1 MEPEKPPVKPGP
13 VAIAKKFTLIV
24 NGEEMLLHDPSPEVV
39 ESLRASGHE
48 VREEVIAKKPRFSKI
63 TSEIKE
69 RLLELLAFGN
79 TFMHS
84 CNVLDVS
91 PSYIIEYRA
100 THPAY
105 DAKVRAAM
113 KTQQAAMADALYTT
127 GVGGNVTAQIFFLVN
142 RTRFLRSSDPD
153 KWMNTQNIEVSGPG
167 EGPLEL
173 TFLSPEER
181 ERQILELL
189 VKKEKDLAEGSVRP
203 KFHNLAKSKKA
214 GKTEP
219 QTGRNTTKDKK

>member
-1 MEPEKPPVKPGP
+1 MEPEKTPPGQV
-13 VAIAKKFTLIV
+13 AKKYTLIV

-63 TSEIKE
+63 TSEIKG
-69 RLLELLAFGN
+69 RLLELLALGN

-100 THPAY
+100 KYPAY

-173 TFLSPEER
+173 MFLSPEER
-181 ERQILELL
+181 ERRILELL
-189 VKKEKDLAEGSVRP
+189 DKKAKDLPGASVRP
-203 KFHNLAKSKKA
+203 KFRELAKNKK
-214 GKTEP
+214 
-219 QTGRNTTKDKK
+219 NTKNGAKRG